1 MCIQPTAA
9 QHGFAQRLGVEW
21 RARRPRPLPRRPNVI
36 CGGGRG
42 LSRHEVIL
50 MRTNLIFLSFPYSS
64 PSLLPSFC
72 REPLRHDHF
81 SPAAIHRRCAAAPP
95 TTWLTFMF
103 SVCGGLS
110 LIILGSARR
119 AKPVI
124 FMKIRNSNA
133 IQKVLPER
141 NFLLHTNLRSG
152 DLARALLSRGRG
164 RGRGRPRA
172 SVFLNFFLLVCTR
185 KYCKAVSRP
194 RQCANIG

>member
-1 MCIQPTAA
+1 
-9 QHGFAQRLGVEW
+9 
-21 RARRPRPLPRRPNVI
+21 
-36 CGGGRG
+36 
-42 LSRHEVIL
+42 
-50 MRTNLIFLSFPYSS
+50 MRTNLIFLSFSYSS
-64 PSLLPSFC
+64 PSLFPSLC

-110 LIILGSARR
+110 LILGTAWR

-141 NFLLHTNLRSG
+141 NFLLHTNLQSG

-164 RGRGRPRA
+164 RGRPRA
-172 SVFLNFFLLVCTR
+172 SVFLNFFSPLTLLREFARDNIV
-185 KYCKAVSRP
+185 KLYLDHVS
-194 RQCANIG
+194 ALT